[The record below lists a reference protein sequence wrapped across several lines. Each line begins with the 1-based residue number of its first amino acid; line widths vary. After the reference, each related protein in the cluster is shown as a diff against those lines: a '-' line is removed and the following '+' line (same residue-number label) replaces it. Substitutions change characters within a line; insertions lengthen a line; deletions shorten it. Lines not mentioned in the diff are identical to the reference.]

1 MESRKEP
8 VAELEP
14 QFSNDNATPT
24 PWEEA
29 REQLATA
36 KVYLDPVVEGDAA
49 RPGSSDWPMRTPRST
64 TSFFASR
71 CGTAPFTGKGVRAR
85 SWCTS

>member
-1 MESRKEP
+1 MASRKEP

-14 QFSNDNATPT
+14 QFSSDNATPT

-36 KVYLDPVVEGDAA
+36 KV
-49 RPGSSDWPMRTPRST
+49 
-64 TSFFASR
+64 
-71 CGTAPFTGKGVRAR
+71 
-85 SWCTS
+85 